1 LPPDASFDTLR
12 SGTRRNHAAPA
23 MSLAKTFLMIAV
35 ATLATP
41 LFPRGDRGYL
51 PTPIRAN
58 PAVLVFETANP
69 RHAHH
74 WATLAQMADTIPD
87 DKILIPG
94 VIDSTT
100 KASSIRAP
108 SPSAS

>member
-1 LPPDASFDTLR
+1 
-12 SGTRRNHAAPA
+12 
-23 MSLAKTFLMIAV
+23 
-35 ATLATP
+35 
-41 LFPRGDRGYL
+41 
-51 PTPIRAN
+51 
-58 PAVLVFETANP
+58 
-69 RHAHH
+69 
-74 WATLAQMADTIPD
+74 MADTIPD